1 MNLFPIVAGR
11 FKLDGGAMFGV
22 VPKSIWQRT
31 NPADEDNLIDL
42 CARCL
47 LIESGDRL
55 ILVDT
60 GMGDKQSERFFNYY
74 KPWGNDNLFDS
85 VIGAGFHPNDVTD
98 VLLTHLHFDHC
109 GGCFTW
115 NADRTSFVPVFP
127 NADYW
132 SNESHWQWATQ
143 PNPREK
149 ASFLKDNLNPIQE
162 SGRLRFIEKGKD
174 NPLGLDLLFVDGHT
188 EKQMLPL
195 IEYQGEKILYAADL
209 VPTVGHIPIPYI
221 MGYDTRPL
229 LTLKEKEQILRNS
242 FEKEVL
248 LFLQHDPHHQLIS
261 LQNTEKGIRM
271 ENHFKF
277 KSYFSP

>member
-31 NPADEDNLIDL
+31 NPADENNLIDL

-47 LIESGDRL
+47 LIESSDRL

-74 KPWGNDNLFDS
+74 KPWGGDNLVDS

-115 NADRTSFVPVFP
+115 NADCTSFVPVFP

-188 EKQMLPL
+188 EKQMLPMVDWK
-195 IEYQGEKILYAADL
+195 GEKLVFMGDL
-209 VPTVGHIPIPYI
+209 IPTVGHIPLPYV
-221 MGYDTRPL
+221 MGYDVRPL
-229 LTLKEKEQILRNS
+229 QTLV
-242 FEKEVL
+242 F
-248 LFLQHDPHHQLIS
+248 
-261 LQNTEKGIRM
+261 
-271 ENHFKF
+271 
-277 KSYFSP
+277 

>member
-31 NPADEDNLIDL
+31 NPVDEDNLIDL

-74 KPWGNDNLFDS
+74 KPWGNDNLVDS

-98 VLLTHLHFDHC
+98 ILLTHLHFDHC

-188 EKQMLPL
+188 EKQMLPMVDWK
-195 IEYQGEKILYAADL
+195 GEKLVFMGDL
-209 VPTVGHIPIPYI
+209 IPTVGHIPLPYI
-221 MGYDTRPL
+221 MGYDVRPL
-229 LTLKEKEQILRNS
+229 QTLVEKSAFLDLAAENNY
-242 FEKEVL
+242 L
-248 LFLQHDPHHQLIS
+248 LFLEHDPNTPLVRVHQ
-261 LQNTEKGIRM
+261 TEKGIRLQSCHQWN
-271 ENHFKF
+271 EFI
-277 KSYFSP
+277 

>member
-74 KPWGNDNLFDS
+74 KPWGNDNLVDS

-109 GGCFTW
+109 GGC
-115 NADRTSFVPVFP
+115 
-127 NADYW
+127 
-132 SNESHWQWATQ
+132 
-143 PNPREK
+143 
-149 ASFLKDNLNPIQE
+149 
-162 SGRLRFIEKGKD
+162 LRG
-174 NPLGLDLLFVDGHT
+174 
-188 EKQMLPL
+188 MLTAL
-195 IEYQGEKILYAADL
+195 
-209 VPTVGHIPIPYI
+209 
-221 MGYDTRPL
+221 
-229 LTLKEKEQILRNS
+229 
-242 FEKEVL
+242 L
-248 LFLQHDPHHQLIS
+248 LFLFFQMRITGQMSLIGNG
-261 LQNTEKGIRM
+261 LP
-271 ENHFKF
+271 
-277 KSYFSP
+277 SPILVKKLPF